1 MRGWIP
7 GRLAP
12 SPSRRRRAT
21 GPSLSRTA
29 GEGLC
34 TTAEM
39 GRYVVKL
46 PDIGE
51 GTTEAEI
58 VAWHV
63 AVGQEI
69 REEDPIVDIMTDKA
83 TVELPAP
90 VGGTVVAINGK
101 PGEKRPVGSE
111 LVVLDVAGAGNV
123 AESAETSPSAPAITK
138 PSQPLTGPSLRAG
151 HPLPASGG
159 REGPAKRESEG
170 QSVNGAGAEVTVR
183 SRAPFPNPPALAG
196 AGRVDAGEGLS
207 PRRFRQKPLASP
219 AVRRR
224 AWDLGI
230 ELQFVP
236 GSGPGGRITHQD
248 LDAYVQAGPA
258 ALPAGTPALARR
270 DGVEEVPIVGL
281 RRAIAEHLQQS
292 KRQIPHFSYIEEV
305 DVTALEE
312 LRAQLNAKYE
322 QRGHLT
328 LLPFLIRAVVNAV
341 ADHPQ
346 VNARYDDGAGVLHRH
361 NAVHTGIATQTEGGL
376 LVPVVRH
383 AETLDLWQAAAELR
397 RLTETA
403 RTGKATREE
412 LTGSTITITSLGPLG
427 GLAATPVI
435 NYPEVA
441 IVGVNRIAERPVV
454 RDGQIVIRKMMN
466 LSSSFDHRIV
476 DGWEAAAFIQRV
488 KHDLERPAL
497 LFIV

>member
-1 MRGWIP
+1 
-7 GRLAP
+7 
-12 SPSRRRRAT
+12 
-21 GPSLSRTA
+21 
-29 GEGLC
+29 
-34 TTAEM
+34 M
-39 GRYVVKL
+39 GRYVVRL
-46 PDIGE
+46 PDVGE

-58 VAWHV
+58 VTWHV

-69 REEDPIVDIMTDKA
+69 REEDPLVDIMTDKA

-101 PGEKRPVGSE
+101 PGEKRAVGSE
-111 LVVLDVAGAGNV
+111 LALLDVAGAGNV
-123 AESAETSPSAPAITK
+123 AESPHPVAADAATTLSRSAGEGKTKAAE
-138 PSQPLTGPSLRAG
+138 PSQRRRSQAKSDGAEVITLARTAG
-151 HPLPASGG
+151 
-159 REGPAKRESEG
+159 
-170 QSVNGAGAEVTVR
+170 QGAGAWSAT
-183 SRAPFPNPPALAG
+183 
-196 AGRVDAGEGLS
+196 AGEGS
-207 PRRFRQKPLASP
+207 PAIPSSRRFGQKPLASP

-230 ELQFVP
+230 ELQFVS

-248 LDAYVQAGPA
+248 LDAYVQAGSAPSSAGGPA
-258 ALPAGTPALARR
+258 VARR

-312 LRAQLNAKYE
+312 LRAQLNRKHE

-328 LLPFLIRAVVNAV
+328 LLPFLMRAIVNAV

-346 VNARYDDGAGVLHRH
+346 VNARYDDISGVLHRH
-361 NAVHTGIATQTEGGL
+361 NPVHIGIATQTEGGL
-376 LVPVVRH
+376 LVPVLRH
-383 AETLDLWQAAAELR
+383 SEALDLWSMAAALR
-397 RLTETA
+397 RLTDTA
-403 RTGKATREE
+403 RAGKASREE
-412 LTGSTITITSLGPLG
+412 LSGSTVTISSLGPLG

-441 IVGVNRIAERPVV
+441 IVGVNRILERPVV
-454 RDGQIVIRKMMN
+454 RDGQIVVRKMMN

-476 DGWEAAAFIQRV
+476 DGWEAAAFIQQV
-488 KHDLERPAL
+488 KQLLEQPAL
-497 LFIV
+497 LFIG

>member
-1 MRGWIP
+1 
-7 GRLAP
+7 
-12 SPSRRRRAT
+12 
-21 GPSLSRTA
+21 
-29 GEGLC
+29 
-34 TTAEM
+34 M
-39 GRYVVKL
+39 GRYVVRV

-69 REEDPIVDIMTDKA
+69 REEDPLADVMTDKA

-90 VGGTVVAINGK
+90 VGGTVVALYGN
-101 PGEKRPVGSE
+101 PGEKRAVGSE
-111 LVVLDVAGAGNV
+111 LVVLDVAGAGNTV
-123 AESAETSPSAPAITK
+123 AVDP
-138 PSQPLTGPSLRAG
+138 
-151 HPLPASGG
+151 HPVA
-159 REGPAKRESEG
+159 
-170 QSVNGAGAEVTVR
+170 AGAATTL
-183 SRAPFPNPPALAG
+183 SRN
-196 AGRVDAGEGLS
+196 AGEGRTVAAAPPQRRSRKSNGEGAAVITLS
-207 PRRFRQKPLASP
+207 RTAGEGGEARTLVRVEPGEGIREPAVTRRPGAKPLASP

-248 LDAYVQAGPA
+248 LEAYIA
-258 ALPAGTPALARR
+258 AGTRPASATAAPAFIRR
-270 DGVEEVPIVGL
+270 DGIEEVPIIGL

-305 DVTALEE
+305 DVTMLEE
-312 LRAQLNAKYE
+312 LHAQLNARHE
-322 QRGHLT
+322 ARGHLT
-328 LLPFLIRAVVNAV
+328 LLPFLMRATVNAV
-341 ADHPQ
+341 TDHPQ

-361 NAVHTGIATQTEGGL
+361 NAVHIGVATQTEGGL

-383 AETLDLWQAAAELR
+383 AEALDLWQAAAELR

-403 RTGKATREE
+403 RAGKAARDE
-412 LTGSTITITSLGPLG
+412 LNGSTITITSLGALG

-441 IVGVNRIAERPVV
+441 IVGVNRIIERPVV
-454 RDGQIVIRKMMN
+454 RDGQIAIRKMMN

-476 DGWEAAAFIQRV
+476 DGWEAAAFIQRI
-488 KHDLERPAL
+488 KELLEQPAL
-497 LFIV
+497 LFIG

>member
-1 MRGWIP
+1 MTIKNP
-7 GRLAP
+7 AH
-12 SPSRRRRAT
+12 
-21 GPSLSRTA
+21 
-29 GEGLC
+29 
-34 TTAEM
+34 M

-46 PDIGE
+46 PDVGE

-69 REEDPIVDIMTDKA
+69 REEDPLVDIMTDKA

-111 LVVLDVAGAGNV
+111 LVVLDVAGAGN
-123 AESAETSPSAPAITK
+123 
-138 PSQPLTGPSLRAG
+138 
-151 HPLPASGG
+151 
-159 REGPAKRESEG
+159 
-170 QSVNGAGAEVTVR
+170 GAEAKAEAAPDGATTL
-183 SRAPFPNPPALAG
+183 SRG
-196 AGRVDAGEGLS
+196 AGEGKKAAASSSQRQPANGSGGGAAATTRSRTAGEGAERSEAGEGVEPRPEASLSHAFGAGLSLSRSAGERLS
-207 PRRFRQKPLASP
+207 PRRFGQKPLASP

-236 GSGPGGRITHQD
+236 GGGPSGRITHQD

-258 ALPAGTPALARR
+258 PLASGPALARR
-270 DGVEEVPIVGL
+270 DGIEKVPIVGL

-312 LRAQLNAKYE
+312 LRSQLNAKYE

-328 LLPFLIRAVVNAV
+328 LLPFLIRAVANAV
-341 ADHPQ
+341 SEHPQ
-346 VNARYDDGAGVLHRH
+346 LNARYDDGAGVLHRH
-361 NAVHTGIATQTEGGL
+361 HAAHIGIATQTEGGL
-376 LVPVVRH
+376 LVPVIRH
-383 AETLDLWQAAAELR
+383 AEALDLWQAAAELR

-403 RTGKATREE
+403 RAGKATRDE
-412 LTGSTITITSLGPLG
+412 LTGSTITISSLGPLG

-441 IVGVNRIAERPVV
+441 IVGVNRIMERAVV
-454 RDGQIVIRKMMN
+454 RDGQIAIRKMMN

-476 DGWEAAAFIQRV
+476 DGWAAAAFIQQV
-488 KHDLERPAL
+488 KQLLEQPVW
-497 LFIV
+497 LFVG

>member
-1 MRGWIP
+1 
-7 GRLAP
+7 
-12 SPSRRRRAT
+12 
-21 GPSLSRTA
+21 
-29 GEGLC
+29 
-34 TTAEM
+34 M
-39 GRYVVKL
+39 GRYVVRV

-63 AVGQEI
+63 AIGQEI
-69 REEDPIVDIMTDKA
+69 REEDPLVDVMTDKA

-90 VGGTVVAINGK
+90 IGGTVVALNGQ
-101 PGEKRPVGSE
+101 PGEKRAVGSE
-111 LVVLDVAGAGNV
+111 LVVLDVAGAGN
-123 AESAETSPSAPAITK
+123 AADPSEPAKSAKSSEPLKRSLTPTLSPQSPGQT
-138 PSQPLTGPSLRAG
+138 R
-151 HPLPASGG
+151 GG
-159 REGPAKRESEG
+159 RGSRGKAAAVEGEA
-170 QSVNGAGAEVTVR
+170 VNGVDAVVIPLARTAGD
-183 SRAPFPNPPALAG
+183 RAAHSA
-196 AGRVDAGEGLS
+196 AGEGV
-207 PRRFRQKPLASP
+207 RQQTLVHRIGAKQLASP

-224 AWDLGI
+224 AWDLGV

-248 LDAYVQAGPA
+248 LEAYIA
-258 ALPAGTPALARR
+258 AGTRPASATAAPAFTRR
-270 DGVEEVPIVGL
+270 DGIEEVPIIGL
-281 RRAIAEHLQQS
+281 RRAIAEHVQQS

-305 DVTALEE
+305 DVTVLEE
-312 LRAQLNAKYE
+312 LRAQLNARHE
-322 QRGHLT
+322 ARGHLT
-328 LLPFLIRAVVNAV
+328 LLPFLMRAIVNAV
-341 ADHPQ
+341 TDHPQ

-361 NAVHTGIATQTEGGL
+361 NAVHIGVATQTEGGL

-383 AETLDLWQAAAELR
+383 AEALDLWQAAAELR

-403 RTGKATREE
+403 RAGKAARGE
-412 LTGSTITITSLGPLG
+412 LGGSTITITSLGALG

-454 RDGQIVIRKMMN
+454 RDGQIAIRKMMN

-488 KHDLERPAL
+488 RELLEQPAL
-497 LFIV
+497 LFIG